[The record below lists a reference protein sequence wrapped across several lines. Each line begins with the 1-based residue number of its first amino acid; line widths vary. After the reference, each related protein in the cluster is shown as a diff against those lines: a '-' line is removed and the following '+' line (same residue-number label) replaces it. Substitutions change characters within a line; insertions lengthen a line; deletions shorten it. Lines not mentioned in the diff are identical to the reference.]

1 MFETCDTHITYRTP
15 APTPAARAPA
25 AYAGP
30 DRRARCRDASAW
42 WLGMLDEID
51 YGMLVVGGDGQV
63 SYMNHAARMELDG
76 GHALHLL
83 GSTLRAQRA
92 QDVAPLLDAL
102 AGAQRGLRK
111 LLRLGTGAQRVSV
124 SVVPLAQ
131 GSRHGGW
138 AGAATLLVLGKRQ
151 LCSALS
157 VQAYAGSVGLT
168 AAETRV
174 LELLCSGARPAAVAA
189 QVGVALSTVRTQIA
203 SIRAKTG
210 ASSLRELVQL
220 VAVLPPL
227 VGALRTARVCA

>member
-1 MFETCDTHITYRTP
+1 MFETCDTHTTYRTP
-15 APTPAARAPA
+15 APTPAAGRPA

-30 DRRARCRDASAW
+30 DRRARGGDVGAW

-51 YGMLVVGGDGQV
+51 YGMLVVGCDGQV
-63 SYMNHAARMELDG
+63 SYMNHAARLALDSG
-76 GHALHLL
+76 HPLQVLGHA
-83 GSTLRAQRA
+83 LRAQRA

-102 AGAQRGLRK
+102 AAAQRGLRR

-124 SVVPLAQ
+124 SVVPL
-131 GSRHGGW
+131 RHGPWPGSA
-138 AGAATLLVLGKRQ
+138 AGTATLLVLGKRQ

-174 LELLCSGARPAAVAA
+174 LELLCGGARPAAVAVQA
-189 QVGVALSTVRTQIA
+189 GVALSTVRTQIA

-210 ASSLRELVQL
+210 VASLRELVQL